1 MPDGAN
7 PCPDPDQQHRA
18 ENVRRWPMAEDR
30 HGIRSRRRKLHLAV
44 KAGNGDVIADTLAE
58 QNTEDPAQV
67 EPLLNQLD
75 GEIGQFT
82 ADCAL

>member
-1 MPDGAN
+1 MYGAG
-7 PCPDPDQQHRA
+7 QWLKAGTALHHRA
-18 ENVRRWPMAEDR
+18 PGVN
-30 HGIRSRRRKLHLAV
+30 LALN
-44 KAGNGDVIADTLAE
+44 AGNGDIIADTLAE
-58 QNTEDPAQV
+58 QNIEDPAQV